1 MKSLLGLIVVAGLAA
16 SANAQTF
23 GGATTITDGASVF
36 TLGNN
41 LGGPLGNGPA
51 TSFSVTGPGGVN
63 HAASTWWW
71 VRVDGIDGRE
81 NAVFQPTAV
90 VTNPAGNQIRIEY
103 AYTQFSLVLQF
114 SVSGF
119 DFGFGSL
126 QQFATIRNRS
136 NNALTFNLFNY
147 VDVNVEGTP
156 NNDVAAVTGPN
167 TVEFTDA
174 FTTATYEA
182 SNALQVDASGNVLGL
197 LTNGIVNNLTGGLLA
212 GGPADLEIASQFQF
226 TLQRNGVQSVSTTL
240 TIIPTPGAA
249 ALLAIGGLVA
259 ARRRRA

>member
-1 MKSLLGLIVVAGLAA
+1 MKSILGLIVVAGLAA

-23 GGATTITDGASVF
+23 GGNTTITDANAVF

-41 LGGPLGNGPA
+41 LGGSMGNGPA
-51 TSFSVTGPGGVN
+51 TSFSVTGAGGAN
-63 HAASTWWW
+63 HTSSTWWW

-81 NAVFQPTAV
+81 NAVFQPTAI

-114 SVSGF
+114 AVSGF
-119 DFGFGSL
+119 DTGFGSL
-126 QQFATIRNRS
+126 QQFATVRNRS
-136 NNALTFNLFNY
+136 AGALTFNLFNY
-147 VDVNVEGTP
+147 VNVDVEATP
-156 NNDVAAVTGPN
+156 NNDTATVTGPN
-167 TVEFTDA
+167 TVEFNDA
-174 FTTATYEA
+174 FITATYEA
-182 SNALQVDASGNVLGL
+182 SNAVRVDSATNVLGL
-197 LTNGIVNNLTGGLLA
+197 LTNNSIDNLIGGVA
-212 GGPADLEIASQFQF
+212 NGGPGDLEVASQFQF